1 MEVKRAVYSMVR
13 RSWRTPLLWGNKE
26 LQMFI
31 NFTNEIMLIRD
42 FVTEFISMIGL
53 KMLENIEFSQTIGD
67 ANYKKM

>member
-1 MEVKRAVYSMVR
+1 MVR

-53 KMLENIEFSQTIGD
+53 KMLENIEFSQ
-67 ANYKKM
+67 KKCRIQNRKRLSQPKDDIR